1 MRNQS
6 PLWPARLDHICL
18 EAPEP
23 ETVAAF
29 YRDVIGLTPILLQDG
44 GIVLQG
50 PQRRLVVG
58 RGPAGGQ
65 PWSGFRLERAAQR
78 DALRAH
84 FAAQGLAIESSPSP
98 VFDGASFAVRDPDG
112 RRVVFGLP
120 RDDFGDGDRRG
131 PLPPAAALAGRLQ
144 HVVVATADLPR
155 LTAFYRDALG
165 FLPSDVVLDGETPS
179 AIFLRADPEHH
190 SFACFRAPEARPDH
204 HAYEA
209 ASWNDLKDWADH
221 LSRHDI
227 RIWWGPGRHGPGNN
241 LFLMAKDPQGYL
253 FEISAELEVL
263 PKEMAVRR
271 WPHAEKTLNL
281 WGPGWMRS

>member
-1 MRNQS
+1 MQNRS
-6 PLWPARLDHICL
+6 PIWPAQLDHIRL
-18 EAPEP
+18 DAPEP
-23 ETVAAF
+23 NTVAQF
-29 YRDVIGLTPILLQDG
+29 YRDVIGMTPIELEDG
-44 GIVLQG
+44 TVLLQG
-50 PQRRLVVG
+50 PERRLVIG

-65 PWSGFRLERAAQR
+65 PWSGFRLQSPAQR

-84 FAAQGLAIESSPSP
+84 LEAQGIAIEASPSP
-98 VFDGASFAVRDPDG
+98 VFGEASFAVRDPDG
-112 RRVVFGLP
+112 RLAVFGLV
-120 RDDFGDGDRRG
+120 RDDLGRG
-131 PLPPAAALAGRLQ
+131 VVQPAAALPGRLQ
-144 HVVVATADLPR
+144 HVVVATTDLAR
-155 LTAFYRDALG
+155 LVGFYRDGLG
-165 FLPSDVVLDGETPS
+165 FLTTDIVREGETPT
-179 AIFLRADPEHH
+179 AMFLRADPEHH

-209 ASWNDLKDWADH
+209 NSWNDLRDWADH

-227 RIWWGPGRHGPGNN
+227 KIWWGPGRHGPGNN

-263 PKEMAVRR
+263 PRDMAPRL